1 VVVVEELSKRG
12 RLKGLNLRL
21 SGGVVGLL
29 GPNGA
34 GKSTLLALLAG
45 RLRPDRGRALLLGR
59 SPRDPGLLPLRAY
72 LPQTPRLFPHLRA
85 REVLVLAQRIKG
97 LGPQALEEAVDR
109 MGLEGFMDR
118 KVGALSG
125 GQRQRLALAAS
136 LMGNPAVWLLDE
148 PTAAL
153 DPKGR
158 ERFWAWVEA
167 KGQGL
172 VAVALHSL
180 EEAYKTQHLVLLKGG
195 VLLEEGPPQ
204 LVLGQRGERIP
215 WLMEVLYEESA

>member
-1 VVVVEELSKRG
+1 MVVVEELSKRG